1 MSGIL
6 VGTAALIIV
15 LSVFN
20 GLEGLVKGFYESFD
34 PDIKAT
40 LVKGKYYTIN
50 QEELNKIRGI
60 AGIKSVAEVLEERV
74 LFTFRDK
81 EHIAT
86 LKGVSPNFNEVSG
99 VQEKIVSGNYFNEDA
114 LLPRT
119 VIGAGVSYY
128 LGYGHNDFESGI
140 SVFVPKKQT
149 GTDFRTA
156 FATKTFY
163 PCGIFSVEPEFDKKF
178 ALAPIHFVRQ
188 LLGRDDVISGLE
200 FHLNGEVNEDKIKKE
215 IKEILGNRFK
225 VQNRDEQ
232 QEILFKVMK
241 SENFF
246 TFLVFA
252 LILGISTFTIM
263 GSLTMLMIDKKENL
277 ATLWAMG
284 TDIKTLQNIFFKE
297 GMIIGIVGAFLG
309 LTLGVILVWAQSSFG
324 LISLAPGYALE
335 SYPVELRF
343 KDILTV
349 SFTVIVLCS
358 LASWLT
364 SKRMSLKLIKST
376 L

>member
-20 GLEGLVKGFYESFD
+20 GLEGLVKGFYQSFD
-34 PDIKAT
+34 PDIKAS
-40 LVKGKYYTIN
+40 LVKGKYYVIS
-50 QEELNKIRGI
+50 QEELDKIRGVS
-60 AGIKSVAEVLEERV
+60 GVESVAEVLEERV

-86 LKGVSPNFNEVSG
+86 LKGVSSNFNEVSK
-99 VQEKIVSGNYFNEDA
+99 VQEKIVSGDYFNEDSK
-114 LLPRT
+114 LPRT

-163 PCGIFSVEPEFDKKF
+163 PSGIFSVEPEFDKKF
-178 ALAPIHFVRQ
+178 AIAPIHFVRE
-188 LLGRDDVISGLE
+188 LLGREKVISALE
-200 FHLNGEVNEDKIKKE
+200 IHLGEEAKESKIKKE
-215 IKEILGNRFK
+215 LKEILGDRFE

-232 QEILFKVMK
+232 QEVLFKVMK

-297 GMIIGIVGAFLG
+297 GMIIGLVGAFLG
-309 LTLGVILVWAQSSFG
+309 LALGVLLIWLQSTFG

-343 KDILTV
+343 KDLLTV
-349 SFTVIVLCS
+349 SFTVVVLCS

-364 SKRMSLKLIKST
+364 SKRLSLKLIKST

>member
-20 GLEGLVKGFYESFD
+20 GLEGLVKGFYQSFD
-34 PDIKAT
+34 PDLKAS
-40 LVKGKYYTIN
+40 LVKGKYYTIS
-50 QEELNKIRGI
+50 QEELDEIQGVS
-60 AGIKSVAEVLEERV
+60 GIKSFAEVLEERV

-81 EHIAT
+81 EHIAS
-86 LKGVSPNFNEVSG
+86 LKGVSENFNEVSN
-99 VQEKIVSGNYFNEDA
+99 VREKIISGSYFSSDSKI
-114 LLPRT
+114 PRA

-128 LGYGHNDFESGI
+128 LAYGHNDFESGI

-163 PCGIFSVEPEFDKKF
+163 PCGVFSVEPEFDKKF
-178 ALAPIHFVRQ
+178 ALAPIHFVRD
-188 LLGRDDVISGLE
+188 LLGRERVISALE
-200 FHLNGEVNEDKIKKE
+200 FNLNEEADELKIKKQLQS
-215 IKEILGNRFK
+215 ILGDRFK
-225 VQNRDEQ
+225 IQNRDEQ

-297 GMIIGIVGAFLG
+297 GMIIGLVGAILG
-309 LTLGVILVWAQSSFG
+309 LTIGVLLIWAQSSFG
-324 LISLAPGYALE
+324 LISLAPGYAIE
-335 SYPVELRF
+335 AYPVELKF
-343 KDILTV
+343 KDIITV
-349 SFTVIVLCS
+349 SFTVMVLCS

-364 SKRMSLKLIKST
+364 SKRLSLKLIRST

>member
-20 GLEGLVKGFYESFD
+20 GLEGLVKGFYQSFD
-34 PDIKAT
+34 PDLKAT
-40 LVKGKYYTIN
+40 LIKGKYYVLS
-50 QEELNKIRGI
+50 QEELDKIQGISGI
-60 AGIKSVAEVLEERV
+60 ASVAEVLEERV

-81 EHIAT
+81 EYIAS
-86 LKGVSPNFNEVSG
+86 LKGVSENFNEVSN
-99 VQEKIVSGNYFNEDA
+99 VREKIISGDYFPFDSK
-114 LLPRT
+114 LPRT

-163 PCGIFSVEPEFDKKF
+163 PSGVFSVEPEFDKKF
-178 ALAPIHFVRQ
+178 ALAPIHFVRE
-188 LLGRDDVISGLE
+188 LLGRERVISALE
-200 FHLNGEVNEDKIKKE
+200 IHLNDFDKEEEIKRGL
-215 IKEILGNRFK
+215 KEILGDRFK
-225 VQNRDEQ
+225 IQNRDEQ
-232 QEILFKVMK
+232 QEVLFKVMK

-297 GMIIGIVGAFLG
+297 GMIIGMVGAFLG
-309 LTLGVILVWAQSSFG
+309 LGLGVALIWAQSTFG
-324 LISLAPGYALE
+324 LIALAPGYALE
-335 SYPVELRF
+335 AYPVELRF
-343 KDILTV
+343 KDLLTV
-349 SFTVIVLCS
+349 SITVIILCS

-364 SKRMSLKLIKST
+364 SKRLSLKLIKST

>member
-40 LVKGKYYTIN
+40 LVKGKYYVIS
-50 QEELNKIRGI
+50 QEELDKIRGI
-60 AGIKSVAEVLEERV
+60 AGIESVAEVLEERV

-99 VQEKIVSGNYFNEDA
+99 VQEKIVSGDYFQEEA
-114 LLPRT
+114 ILPRT

-188 LLGRDDVISGLE
+188 LLGREEVISGLE
-200 FHLNGEVNEDKIKKE
+200 FHLNGEENEDKIKKE
-215 IKEILGNRFK
+215 IKEILGDRFK

-309 LTLGVILVWAQSSFG
+309 LSLGVILVWAQSSFG

-335 SYPVELRF
+335 AYPVELRF